1 MNAQDVITKARG
13 HIASM
18 GKRGDEGVTSMCK
31 KEDGCT
37 TVCIEVLERKGI
49 PDTMDIIGLYEI
61 SLNNEGDLLSVER
74 KKLRKRGDTADN

>member
-1 MNAQDVITKARG
+1 MNAEEVIVKARG

-18 GKRGDEGVTSMCK
+18 GKRGDEGVTSMSK
-31 KEDGCT
+31 GDNGCT

-61 SLNNEGDLLSVER
+61 NLNNEGDLVSVDR